1 MDNPTTPESQRV
13 TGDARSRGTM
23 GLVLVLMV
31 GFIGVAVA
39 KPWGMSVVPASPA
52 PGPSSASTVVSLP
65 SPVVTDAPRANAP
78 VVPSPDVS
86 TRIGPTPA
94 IAASAL
100 IRWRLLAPDDS
111 VSLVRSMLR
120 SRGVLIA
127 VGGDPS
133 GAAPTTP
140 IWTSRDGHTGSRC
153 PSLNL
158 CP

>member
-1 MDNPTTPESQRV
+1 
-13 TGDARSRGTM
+13 M

-39 KPWGMSVVPASPA
+39 KPWGMPGVPASPA
-52 PGPSSASTVVSLP
+52 PRSSAAATVLTLP
-65 SPVVTDAPRANAP
+65 SPTVTDAPRANAP
-78 VVPSPDVS
+78 VVPGPDVS
-86 TRIGPTPA
+86 RRTGATPA
-94 IAASAL
+94 IAASKL

-127 VGGDPS
+127 VGGDPA

-153 PSLNL
+153 PSLSL